1 VRLISRTIS
10 LSILGKCSTTKD
22 LDPKWITFPSMLKKQ
37 GISLVACSSSSQS
50 HHFDLESYPHTVSF
64 FGKSLSVE
72 DRTLIRVEPIVVNP
86 YQYRRDTEER
96 YGKIVVISP
105 NELKSPKN
113 QYWESGYIDFEKIV
127 ESQNKAE
134 AGVAIINE
142 NKYSFVSGSN
152 YKLRKRVIEEFLR
165 RETAIKVAGKNW
177 DQDLLWQARKQIS
190 AAISAAKYHGRVD
203 ILQVQSPLNLNSP
216 WVEYFGRVESAQK
229 FLSESKFAIVI
240 ENDSTYVSEKLLNAV
255 IAGCIPLYCGPS
267 LGAYEIPAGVAISL
281 GKSPKQFVDTVLST
295 PNSELE
301 KVREVGQKWI
311 RSSEARKRW
320 SVNAGFERLIN
331 IIKIRIN

>member
-1 VRLISRTIS
+1 MCPISRTIS
-10 LSILGKCSTTKD
+10 LSILGKCSTKND
-22 LDPKWITFPSMLKKQ
+22 LDPKWLNFPSMLKKE
-37 GISLVACSSSSQS
+37 GISLVACGSSGQS

-64 FGKSLSVE
+64 FGKSLPIE
-72 DRTLIRVEPIVVNP
+72 NCTLIRVEPIVVNP
-86 YQYRRDTEER
+86 YQYRRDTEEK

-134 AGVAIINE
+134 SGVAIINE
-142 NKYSFVSGSN
+142 NKYSFVPGSN
-152 YKLRKRVIEEFLR
+152 YKLRRRVIDEFIR
-165 RETAIKVAGKNW
+165 KETAIRVAGKNW
-177 DQDLLWQARKQIS
+177 DQDLLWQTKKQIS
-190 AAISAAKYHGRVD
+190 AARSAAKYHGRVD
-203 ILQVQSPLNLNSP
+203 ISQFQSPFNLNSP
-216 WVEYFGRVESAQK
+216 WVEYFGRVESVQK

-240 ENDSTYVSEKLLNAV
+240 ENDSTYVSEKLLNAL

-295 PNSELE
+295 PHFELE
-301 KVREVGQKWI
+301 KVREAGQNWI

-320 SVNAGFERLIN
+320 SVNAGFYRLLD
-331 IIKIRIN
+331 IIKSRIN